1 MRRPRTAS
9 QSIARNGGPGG
20 RVSGDR
26 RKHKHPASRGDEEGE
41 PGRCTV
47 RLGVNALPC
56 RSGARR
62 GRGAHSRAGPRGHA
76 WHGPSAQAI
85 VGQYSG
91 CLLALKS
98 GATPACAERHLA
110 PRPDSARRSPLPQT
124 AVPLFFGSSAS
135 GWPDGCVL
143 RIRSS
148 PTRAPQLHLRSAAWS
163 AHVLSSCR
171 PMAAPANGLGKS
183 WSTARRSRERLAD
196 ADTAGSMVAPRVD
209 YGCLDAAA
217 S

>member
-1 MRRPRTAS
+1 MTEETQTPS
-9 QSIARNGGPGG
+9 KQ
-20 RVSGDR
+20 
-26 RKHKHPASRGDEEGE
+26 SRGDEEGE

-76 WHGPSAQAI
+76 WHGPWAQAI

-91 CLLALKS
+91 CRLALKS

-148 PTRAPQLHLRSAAWS
+148 PTPSLTRPSVSLRLYAATLPCVVRA
-163 AHVLSSCR
+163 R
-171 PMAAPANGLGKS
+171 PLLTTIGRWPHQPTVSPKAGRRLDALGKG
-183 WSTARRSRERLAD
+183 WRT
-196 ADTAGSMVAPRVD
+196 
-209 YGCLDAAA
+209 
-217 S
+217 